1 MTNPNTLSALDPAA
15 VAAEA
20 MRPVLANA
28 LKLSLLLPIVFKV
41 PGVGTSEKT
50 CMRSPIDTV
59 EVWATMKLPTD
70 ADLAGTPVG
79 LTIQRLTRYAQSG
92 EPDEATSRDGRSAIE
107 RRIRDF
113 VDRRCGAKEYEF
125 RMPELV
131 AFVAEKLPE
140 AVGDSTS
147 RVLRRMKD
155 GGRVEYALIDRQT
168 SSYRLDA
175 AQPAR
180 TVTEGS
186 QEWVPAAIE
195 SVRDALHACSSC
207 PGGIFNAIG
216 VVLFAAEA
224 RRELAIGKAI
234 KTVGLA
240 ALGGVVD
247 SRIRQLVS
255 ADTLQRH
262 PSDDRIRAES
272 AKRWLH
278 DRCVPGF

>member
-1 MTNPNTLSALDPAA
+1 MTNPNILSALDPAA

-28 LKLSLLLPIVFKV
+28 LKLSMLLPMVFKV
-41 PGVGTSEKT
+41 PEIGPPDSA
-50 CMRSPIDTV
+50 CLLSPIEAV
-59 EVWATMKLPTD
+59 EVWATIRPPTN

-79 LTIQRLTRYAQSG
+79 LTIQRLTRYAQNG
-92 EPDEATSRDGRSAIE
+92 EPDEATGRDGRSAIE
-107 RRIRDF
+107 RRIREF

-155 GGRVEYALIDRQT
+155 GGRVEYTLIDRQT
-168 SSYRLDA
+168 SCYRLDA
-175 AQPAR
+175 VQLAR

-186 QEWVPAAIE
+186 EAWVPAAIE
-195 SVRDALHACSSC
+195 WVRDALRACSSC

-216 VVLFAAEA
+216 VVLFSAEA
-224 RRELAIGKAI
+224 RRELATGKAI

-247 SRIRQLVS
+247 SRIRQLIS